1 MAREYGI
8 DLPRAVEAG
17 MSWRR
22 LGVLVSGLSAESLY
36 RFACRD
42 GADSRPLRA
51 SDAASFFSSFGG
63 GAS

>member
-1 MAREYGI
+1 
-8 DLPRAVEAG
+8 

-42 GADSRPLRA
+42 GGDSRPLRA